1 MLAVASC
8 SSRVRRTR
16 ACSLTQSS
24 RQRGPPEPGRGCP
37 VTPFTYRCPVR
48 WGDLDAQGHVNN
60 GFFVDYL
67 QEARVHFL
75 LDGPPEA
82 RDLLDSGVLVV
93 SHAVE
98 YLRPVGAVGAVT
110 IRLWVVEV
118 GGSRF
123 VIGYDLL
130 DEEHL
135 AARAR
140 TALVPFDL
148 AGGGMRRLTPGERE
162 FLRHHLAPAQPL
174 REMAKS
180 AAPAEA
186 FRAPLVVRWSD
197 LDSYGH
203 VNNVKFYDY
212 VQQARIELI
221 NTTVHWSPETVWM
234 VARQDVQ
241 YRAPLDF
248 RLEPY
253 EAATWVT
260 AIGTRSFT
268 LGAEIRDPGSGTRYA
283 TAGTVVVGSLPLT
296 TDQRDALSRWLT

>member
-1 MLAVASC
+1 M
-8 SSRVRRTR
+8 
-16 ACSLTQSS
+16 
-24 RQRGPPEPGRGCP
+24 G
-37 VTPFTYRCPVR
+37 FTYDCPVR

-60 GFFVDYL
+60 GFYVDYL
-67 QEARVHFL
+67 QEARVQFL
-75 LDGPPEA
+75 LAGPPAA
-82 RDLLDSGVLVV
+82 RALLDSGVLVV

-98 YLRPVGAVGAVT
+98 YLRPVGAVEAVS
-110 IRLWVVEV
+110 IRLWTDAI

-123 VIGYDLL
+123 VVGYELQDG
-130 DEEHL
+130 DQP

-148 AGGGMRRLTPGERE
+148 AGGGMRRLTAGERE
-162 FLRHHLAPAQPL
+162 FLGEHLTPAEPLRALTTSAVPAQ
-174 REMAKS
+174 
-180 AAPAEA
+180 A
-186 FRAPLVVRWSD
+186 FRVPLVVRWSD

-221 NTTVHWSPETVWM
+221 NATVHWSPETVWM

-248 RLEPY
+248 RPEPY
-253 EAATWVT
+253 EVATWVT

-283 TAGTVVVGSLPLT
+283 TAGTVVVGSVPLT
-296 TDQRDALSRWLT
+296 TGQRDALSRWLT

>member
-1 MLAVASC
+1 L
-8 SSRVRRTR
+8 SSFV
-16 ACSLTQSS
+16 
-24 RQRGPPEPGRGCP
+24 
-37 VTPFTYRCPVR
+37 YRCPVR

-60 GFFVDYL
+60 GCYVDYL

-75 LDGPPEA
+75 LAGPAEA
-82 RDLLDSGVLVV
+82 GALLESGVLVV

-98 YLRPVGAVGAVT
+98 YLRPIGVVDAVT
-110 IRLWVVEV
+110 IRLWLDAV

-130 DEEHL
+130 DGEHL

-148 AGGGMRRLTPGERE
+148 AGGGMRRLTTPERG
-162 FLRHHLAPAQPL
+162 FLRAHLAPAEPL
-174 REMAKS
+174 RPLTGS
-180 AAPAEA
+180 PAGAQA
-186 FRAPLVVRWSD
+186 FRASLAVRWSD

-203 VNNVKFYDY
+203 VNNVRFYDY
-212 VQQARIELI
+212 VQQARIALI

-253 EAATWVT
+253 EVATWVT
-260 AIGTRSFT
+260 AVGTRSFT
-268 LGAEIRDPGSGTRYA
+268 LAAEIRDPGSGTLYA
-283 TAGTVVVGSLPLT
+283 TAGTVAVGSRPLT
-296 TDQRDALSRWLT
+296 ADQREALSRGLALA

>member
-1 MLAVASC
+1 M
-8 SSRVRRTR
+8 
-16 ACSLTQSS
+16 
-24 RQRGPPEPGRGCP
+24 
-37 VTPFTYRCPVR
+37 R

-60 GFFVDYL
+60 GFYVDYL

-75 LDGPPEA
+75 LDGPPAA
-82 RDLLDSGVLVV
+82 RALLDSGVLVV

-98 YLRPVGAVGAVT
+98 YLRPVGVVEAVT
-110 IRLWVVEV
+110 IRLWVDAI

-130 DEEHL
+130 DGEHQ

-148 AGGGMRRLTPGERE
+148 AGGGMRRLTAPERE
-162 FLRHHLAPAQPL
+162 FLSGHLAPAEPL
-174 REMAKS
+174 RPLAES
-180 AAPAEA
+180 PAATQP
-186 FRAPLVVRWSD
+186 FRTWLVVRWSD

-203 VNNVKFYDY
+203 VNNAKFYDY
-212 VQQARIELI
+212 VQQARIALI
-221 NTTVHWSPETVWM
+221 NQTVHWSPENLWM

-253 EAATWVT
+253 EVATWVT

-268 LGAEIRDPGSGTRYA
+268 LEAEVRDPGSGTRYA
-283 TAGTVVVGSLPLT
+283 TAGTVVVGSVPLT
-296 TDQRDALSRWLT
+296 SDQREALSRWSVS

>member
-1 MLAVASC
+1 
-8 SSRVRRTR
+8 
-16 ACSLTQSS
+16 
-24 RQRGPPEPGRGCP
+24 

-60 GFFVDYL
+60 GCYVDYL

-75 LDGPPEA
+75 LAGPPEA
-82 RDLLDSGVLVV
+82 QALLDSGVLAV

-98 YLRPVGAVGAVT
+98 YLRPVGAVDAVT
-110 IRLWVVEV
+110 VRLWADAV

-130 DEEHL
+130 DGEHL

-140 TALVPFDL
+140 TVLVAFDL
-148 AGGGMRRLTPGERE
+148 TGGGIRRLSAPERE
-162 FLRHHLAPAQPL
+162 FLRGHLAPAEQLRPL
-174 REMAKS
+174 AES
-180 AAPAEA
+180 SAPASA
-186 FRAPLVVRWSD
+186 FRVPLGVRWSD
-197 LDSYGH
+197 LDSYAH
-203 VNNVKFYDY
+203 VNDVKFYDY

-221 NTTVHWSPETVWM
+221 NTTVHWPPETVWM

-248 RLEPY
+248 RTEPY
-253 EAATWVT
+253 EVATWVT

-268 LGAEIRDPGSGTRYA
+268 LGAEVRDPGSGTRYA
-283 TAGTVVVGSLPLT
+283 SAGTVVVGSVPLT
-296 TDQRDALSRWLT
+296 TDQRYALSRWLGPVEPSPGDLS

>member
-1 MLAVASC
+1 V
-8 SSRVRRTR
+8 
-16 ACSLTQSS
+16 
-24 RQRGPPEPGRGCP
+24 PY
-37 VTPFTYRCPVR
+37 TYRCPVR

-60 GFFVDYL
+60 GFYVDYL

-98 YLRPVGAVGAVT
+98 YLRPVGAVDAVT
-110 IRLWVVEV
+110 ICLWVDEV

-123 VIGYDLL
+123 VVGYDLL
-130 DEEHL
+130 DGDDL

-140 TALVPFDL
+140 TGLVPFDL
-148 AGGGMRRLTPGERE
+148 AGGGMRRLTAAERE
-162 FLRHHLAPAQPL
+162 FLRHQLAPAEPL
-174 REMAKS
+174 RAMARTP
-180 AAPAEA
+180 AAATA

-253 EAATWVT
+253 EVATWVT
-260 AIGTRSFT
+260 TIGNRSFT
-268 LGAEIRDPGSGTRYA
+268 LGAEVRDPGSGTVYA
-283 TAGTVVVGSLPLT
+283 TAGTVVVGSAPLGPE
-296 TDQRDALSRWLT
+296 QREALSRWHTADLA

>member
-1 MLAVASC
+1 M
-8 SSRVRRTR
+8 
-16 ACSLTQSS
+16 
-24 RQRGPPEPGRGCP
+24 G
-37 VTPFTYRCPVR
+37 FTYSCPVR
-48 WGDLDAQGHVNN
+48 WGDLDAQGHINN
-60 GFFVDYL
+60 GFYVDYL
-67 QEARVHFL
+67 QESRVHFL
-75 LDGPPEA
+75 LTGPPEA
-82 RDLLDSGVLVV
+82 RNLLDSGVLVV

-98 YLRPVGAVGAVT
+98 YLRPVGAVDALTV
-110 IRLWVVEV
+110 RLWVDDI

-130 DEEHL
+130 DGEHL

-140 TALVPFDL
+140 TGLVPYDL
-148 AGGGMRRLTPGERE
+148 ADSRLRRLTTRERE
-162 FLRHHLAPAQPL
+162 ILREHLAPAEPL
-174 REMAKS
+174 RPLATS
-180 AAPAEA
+180 AAVASA
-186 FRAPLVVRWSD
+186 FRVPLVVRWSD

-253 EAATWVT
+253 EVATWVT

-268 LGAEIRDPGSGTRYA
+268 LGAEVRDPGSGTVYA
-283 TAGTVVVGSLPLT
+283 TAGTVVVGSVPLSSE
-296 TDQRDALSRWLT
+296 QREALSRWHTPVLA

>member
-1 MLAVASC
+1 M
-8 SSRVRRTR
+8 
-16 ACSLTQSS
+16 
-24 RQRGPPEPGRGCP
+24 G
-37 VTPFTYRCPVR
+37 FTYSCPVR

-60 GFFVDYL
+60 GFYVDYL

-98 YLRPVGAVGAVT
+98 YLRPVGAVEAVT
-110 IRLWVVEV
+110 IRLWVDSV

-123 VIGYDLL
+123 VIGYDLH
-130 DEEHL
+130 DGDHL

-148 AGGGMRRLTPGERE
+148 AGGALRRLTSGERE
-162 FLRHHLAPAQPL
+162 FLGAHLAPGEPL
-174 REMAKS
+174 RPLAGS
-180 AAPAEA
+180 AGDRP
-186 FRAPLVVRWSD
+186 FRMPLPVRWSD

-212 VQQARIELI
+212 VQQARIALI
-221 NTTVHWSPETVWM
+221 NATVHWSPETVWM

-248 RLEPY
+248 RTEPY
-253 EAATWVT
+253 EVATWVT
-260 AIGTRSFT
+260 TIGNRSFT
-268 LGAEIRDPGSGTRYA
+268 LGAEIRDPAAGTQYA
-283 TAGTVVVGSLPLT
+283 TAGTVVVGSVPLS